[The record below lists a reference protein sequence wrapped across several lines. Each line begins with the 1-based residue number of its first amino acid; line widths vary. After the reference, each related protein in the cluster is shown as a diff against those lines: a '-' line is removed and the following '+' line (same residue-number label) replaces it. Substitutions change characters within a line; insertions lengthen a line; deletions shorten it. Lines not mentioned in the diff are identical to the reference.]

1 MEKELI
7 LEIGTEEIPALF
19 LEKAREDLGNILSGE
34 LRDKGIEFEEMEIL
48 YTPRR
53 LSARVSGLERK
64 QKDRTTENFG
74 PPIRIAFDENG
85 KPTKAALGFARSQK
99 IDVEKLIIAKR
110 DNGEFLC
117 VRKTIKGRKTSSVLK
132 EILPEVISSV
142 PFQKSMRWGSGK
154 LTFARPIRWIA
165 ALYGGKPV
173 KFSVEN
179 IKSSDQSFG
188 HRFTSPKPFR
198 VASWENY
205 LKALK
210 KSNVVADPEKRK
222 EIIRKDTEAAAKKI
236 GGTVKEDPELL
247 ETVINL
253 VEHPTVLVGEFEKKY
268 LRLPEEV
275 LISVMKNH
283 QKYFPVYSQK
293 TGKLLP
299 SFIFVCGTPVKDKQ
313 VIIRGNERVIRARL
327 NDAEF
332 FFSEDTKKNLSDYT
346 EDLESMVFLSD
357 IGSYRGKIERMRTLA
372 ADMFDNPDLERA
384 AELSKSDLATQMVF
398 EFAELQGVMGK
409 YYSLASR
416 EKKAVANA
424 VEEQYMPLTRTGELP
439 RTKTG
444 ALLSIVDKMDNICSC
459 FIADLAPTGSSDP
472 YALRRQTLGIIRIAI
487 EKKLDISV
495 STVLE
500 HGIKLVFDSMD
511 AEKARNGKLS
521 EEELKENIL
530 AFFSE
535 RFRNLMT
542 ESGYER
548 NIVESVISAGFD
560 NPLDAYRRINALG
573 KFARRKDFEALATGF
588 KRVFNIAKTR
598 PSSPLDKKLF
608 KQKEEKNLHRA
619 FTKTQTAVL
628 KKLADSGKAP
638 RQSDYLSCLESIKTL
653 ADPIDRFFDAVMV
666 MDKNKKI
673 RDNRLALL
681 NEIKDLF
688 FMIADFSKI

>member
-19 LEKAREDLGNILSGE
+19 LEKAREDLGSILSGE
-34 LRDKGIEFEEMEIL
+34 LRDKGIELGEMEIL

-53 LSARVSGLERK
+53 LSVRVSGLERK

-74 PPIRIAFDENG
+74 PPKRIAFDESG
-85 KPTKAALGFARSQK
+85 EPTKAAVGFARSQK
-99 IDVEKLIIAKR
+99 VDVEELVIAKR

-117 VRKTIKGRKTSSVLK
+117 VRRTVKGRKTSSVLK
-132 EILPEVISSV
+132 EILPGVISSV
-142 PFQKSMRWGSGK
+142 PFRKSMRWGSGK

-165 ALYGGKPV
+165 AVYDGKPV
-173 KFSVEN
+173 RFSVEN

-188 HRFTSPKPFR
+188 HRFTSPKSFR

-205 LKALK
+205 LKTLEK
-210 KSNVVADPEKRK
+210 NNVVPDPGKRK
-222 EIIRKDTEAAAKKI
+222 EVIERDTETAAKKI
-236 GGTVKEDPELL
+236 GGVVKEDPELL
-247 ETVINL
+247 ETVVNL

-268 LRLPEEV
+268 LSLPEEV

-283 QKYFPVYSQK
+283 QKYFPVYSEK
-293 TGKLLP
+293 TGKLLS
-299 SFIFVCGTPVKDKQ
+299 SFIFVCGTPVKDKK
-313 VIIRGNERVIRARL
+313 VVVRGNERVIRARL

-332 FFSEDTKKNLSDYT
+332 FFSEDTKKNLGDYT
-346 EDLESMVFLSD
+346 EELESMVFLSD
-357 IGSYRGKIERMRTLA
+357 IGSYRGKVERMRALA
-372 ADMFDNPDLERA
+372 ADMFANPALERA
-384 AELSKSDLATQMVF
+384 AQLSKSDLATQMVF

-409 YYSLASR
+409 YYSLASG

-424 VEEQYMPLTRTGELP
+424 IEEQYMPLTRTGELP
-439 RTKTG
+439 RTRTG
-444 ALLSIVDKMDNICSC
+444 ALLSIVDKTDNICSC
-459 FIADLAPTGSSDP
+459 FIADLVPTGSSDP

-487 EKKLDISV
+487 EKKFDV
-495 STVLE
+495 SLSAILE
-500 HGIKLVFDSMD
+500 RNIKLVLDSTD
-511 AEKARNGKLS
+511 AQKTRRGKLS
-521 EEELKENIL
+521 EEKLKENIL

-560 NPLDAYRRINALG
+560 NPLDAYHRINALG
-573 KFARRKDFEALATGF
+573 KFARRKDFDTLATGF

-608 KQKEEKNLHRA
+608 KQKAEKDLHRA

-628 KKLADSGKAP
+628 KRLADSEKAP
-638 RQSDYLSCLESIKTL
+638 GQGDYLSSLESIKTL
-653 ADPIDRFFDAVMV
+653 ANPIDQFFDAVMV
-666 MDKNKKI
+666 MDKDQKI

>member
-34 LRDKGIEFEEMEIL
+34 LRDKGVEFEEMEIF

-53 LSARVSGLERK
+53 LSARVSGLQRK
-64 QKDRTTENFG
+64 QRDRTTENFG
-74 PPIRIAFDENG
+74 PPKRIAFDEDG
-85 KPTKAALGFARSQK
+85 KPTKAAVGFARSQGV
-99 IDVEKLIIAKR
+99 DVEELVIAKR

-117 VRKTIKGRKTSSVLK
+117 VRKTVKGKKTSSVLK
-132 EILPEVISSV
+132 EILPGVISSV
-142 PFQKSMRWGSGK
+142 PFRKSMRWGDGK

-165 ALYGGKPV
+165 ALYDDKPV

-179 IKSSDQSFG
+179 IKSSDRSFG

-198 VASWENY
+198 VTSWGNY
-205 LKALK
+205 LKTLEK
-210 KSNVVADPEKRK
+210 KNVVADPEKRK
-222 EIIRKDTEAAAKKI
+222 EIIRRNTEAAAKKI
-236 GGTVKEDPELL
+236 GGTIKEDPELL
-247 ETVINL
+247 ETVVNL
-253 VEHPTVLVGEFEKKY
+253 VEHPTVLVGEFEEKY

-283 QKYFPVYSQK
+283 QKYFPVYSEK

-299 SFIFVCGTPVKDKQ
+299 RFIFVCGTPVKDKR

-332 FFSEDTKKNLSDYT
+332 FFSEDTKKSLSAYT

-357 IGSYRGKIERMRTLA
+357 IGTYRGKVERMRMLA
-372 ADMFDNPDLERA
+372 ADIFASPDLERA

-409 YYSLASR
+409 YYSLTSK
-416 EKKAVANA
+416 EKKTVANA
-424 VEEQYMPLTRTGELP
+424 IEEQYMPLTRTGELP

-444 ALLSIVDKMDNICSC
+444 ALLSIVDKTDNICSC

-487 EKKLDISV
+487 EKKLDISL
-495 STVLE
+495 STLLERSIRLVL
-500 HGIKLVFDSMD
+500 DSMD
-511 AEKARNGKLS
+511 AQKARDGKLS
-521 EEELKENIL
+521 EEELKVNIL

-548 NIVESVISAGFD
+548 NVVESVISAGFD

-573 KFARRKDFEALATGF
+573 KFAKRKDFEALATGF

-608 KQKEEKNLHRA
+608 KQKEEKDLHRA

-628 KKLADSGKAP
+628 KKLADSEKAA
-638 RQSDYLSCLESIKTL
+638 RQSDYLKALESIKTL
-653 ADPIDRFFDAVMV
+653 SAPIDRFFDAVMV

>member
-1 MEKELI
+1 MEEELI

-34 LRDKGIEFEEMEIL
+34 LRDKGIGFEEMEIL

-53 LSARVSGLERK
+53 LSAKVSGLERK
-64 QKDRTTENFG
+64 QKDRATENFG
-74 PPIRIAFDENG
+74 PPKRIAFDESG
-85 KPTKAALGFARSQK
+85 KPTKAAVGFARSQK
-99 IDVEKLIIAKR
+99 VDVEELVIAKR

-117 VRKTIKGRKTSSVLK
+117 VRRTVKGRKTSSVLK
-132 EILPEVISSV
+132 EILPGVISSV
-142 PFQKSMRWGSGK
+142 PFRKSMRWGSGK

-165 ALYGGKPV
+165 AVYDGKPV
-173 KFSVEN
+173 RFSVEN

-198 VASWENY
+198 VTSWENY
-205 LKALK
+205 LKTLEK
-210 KSNVVADPEKRK
+210 NDVVADPEKRK
-222 EIIRKDTEAAAKKI
+222 EIIGRDTETAAKKI
-236 GGTVKEDPELL
+236 GGMVKEDSELL
-247 ETVINL
+247 ETVVNL
-253 VEHPTVLVGEFEKKY
+253 VEHPTVLAGEFEKKY

-283 QKYFPVYSQK
+283 QKYFPVYSEK
-293 TGKLLP
+293 TGKLLS
-299 SFIFVCGTPVKDKQ
+299 SFIFVCGTPVKDEK
-313 VIIRGNERVIRARL
+313 VVIRGNERVIRARL

-332 FFSEDTKKNLSDYT
+332 FFSEDTKKNLGGYT
-346 EDLESMVFLSD
+346 KELESMVFLSG
-357 IGSYRGKIERMRTLA
+357 IGSYREKVERMSTLA

-409 YYSLASR
+409 YYSLASG
-416 EKKAVANA
+416 EKKAVATA
-424 VEEQYMPLTRTGELP
+424 IEEQYMPLTRTGELP
-439 RTKTG
+439 QTKTG
-444 ALLSIVDKMDNICSC
+444 ALLSIVDKTDNICSC
-459 FIADLAPTGSSDP
+459 FIADLVPTGSSDP

-487 EKKLDISV
+487 EKKLDISL
-495 STVLE
+495 SKILE
-500 HGIKLVFDSMD
+500 RNIKLVFDSMD
-511 AEKARNGKLS
+511 AKKTRGGELS
-521 EEELKENIL
+521 EEKLKENIL
-530 AFFSE
+530 AFIAE

-560 NPLDAYRRINALG
+560 NPLDAYSRINALG
-573 KFARRKDFEALATGF
+573 KFAKRKDFEALATGF

-608 KQKEEKNLHRA
+608 KQKEEKDLHKA

-628 KKLADSGKAP
+628 KKLADSKKAP
-638 RQSDYLSCLESIKTL
+638 GQSGYLSSLESIKTL
-653 ADPIDRFFDAVMV
+653 AGPIDRFFDAVMV
-666 MDKNKKI
+666 MDKDQKI

>member
-1 MEKELI
+1 MERELI

-19 LEKAREDLGNILSGE
+19 LEKAREDLGNILNRE
-34 LRDKGIEFEEMEIL
+34 LRDKGVESEETEIL

-53 LSARVSGLERK
+53 LSVRVSGLERK

-74 PPIRIAFDENG
+74 PPKRIAFDEDG
-85 KPTKAALGFARSQK
+85 KPTKAAIGFARSQK
-99 IDVEKLIIAKR
+99 VDVGELVIAKR

-117 VRKTIKGRKTSSVLK
+117 VRKTVKGRKTSSVLK

-142 PFQKSMRWGSGK
+142 PFRKSMRWGKGK

-165 ALYGGKPV
+165 AIYDGKPV

-179 IKSSDQSFG
+179 IRSSDRSFG
-188 HRFTSPKPFR
+188 HRFVSPKPFR
-198 VASWENY
+198 VTSWEKY
-205 LKALK
+205 LKALEK
-210 KSNVVADPEKRK
+210 NNVVADPERRK
-222 EIIRKDTEAAAKKI
+222 EIIRSGTEAAAKKI
-236 GGTVKEDPELL
+236 GGVVKEDPELL
-247 ETVINL
+247 ETVVNL

-283 QKYFPVYSQK
+283 QKYFPVYSKK
-293 TGKLLP
+293 TGELLP
-299 SFIFVCGTPVKDKQ
+299 CFIFVCGTPVKDEK
-313 VIIRGNERVIRARL
+313 VIVRGNERVIRARL
-327 NDAEF
+327 NDAGF
-332 FFSEDTKKNLSDYT
+332 FFSEDIKKSLSDYT
-346 EDLESMVFLSD
+346 ENLESMVFLSD
-357 IGSYRGKIERMRTLA
+357 IGNYREKVERMRTLA
-372 ADMFDNPDLERA
+372 ADIFANPGLERA

-424 VEEQYMPLTRTGELP
+424 IEEQYMPLTRTGELP

-444 ALLSIVDKMDNICSC
+444 ALLSIVDKMDTICSC

-487 EKKLDISV
+487 DKKFDISL
-495 STVLE
+495 SAILE
-500 HGIKLVFDSMD
+500 RNIKLVFDSMD
-511 AEKARNGKLS
+511 AQETRRDKPS
-521 EEELKENIL
+521 EEKLREDIL

-535 RFRNLMT
+535 RFRNLLT
-542 ESGYER
+542 ESGYGR
-548 NIVESVISAGFD
+548 NIVESVVSAGFD
-560 NPLDAYRRINALG
+560 NPLDAYRRINALE
-573 KFARRKDFEALATGF
+573 KFAKRKDFEPLATGF
-588 KRVFNIAKTR
+588 KRVFNIAKTK
-598 PSSPLDKKLF
+598 PSSPLNKRLF
-608 KQKEEKNLHRA
+608 KQKEERDLHSA
-619 FTKTQTAVL
+619 FSKTQAAVL
-628 KKLADSGKAP
+628 KKLADPKKAAG
-638 RQSDYLSCLESIKTL
+638 QSDYLSSLESIKTL
-653 ADPIDRFFDAVMV
+653 AGPIDRFFDAVMV
-666 MDKNKKI
+666 MDKNRKI

>member
-19 LEKAREDLGNILSGE
+19 LEKAREDLGSILSGE
-34 LRDKGIEFEEMEIL
+34 LRDKGIEFGEMEIL

-53 LSARVSGLERK
+53 LSVRVSGLERK

-74 PPIRIAFDENG
+74 PPKRIAFDESG
-85 KPTKAALGFARSQK
+85 KPTKAAVGFARSQK
-99 IDVEKLIIAKR
+99 VDVEKLVIAKR

-117 VRKTIKGRKTSSVLK
+117 VRKTVKGRKTSSVLK
-132 EILPEVISSV
+132 EILPDAISSI
-142 PFQKSMRWGSGK
+142 PFRKSMRWGSGK

-165 ALYGGKPV
+165 AVYDGNPV
-173 KFSVEN
+173 RFSVEN

-188 HRFTSPKPFR
+188 HRFTSPKSFR

-205 LKALK
+205 LKALEK
-210 KSNVVADPEKRK
+210 KDVVADPEKRK
-222 EIIRKDTEAAAKKI
+222 EIIGRDTETAAKKI
-236 GGTVKEDPELL
+236 GGIVKDDPELL
-247 ETVINL
+247 ETVVNL

-268 LRLPEEV
+268 LSLPEEV

-283 QKYFPVYSQK
+283 QKYFPVYSEK
-293 TGKLLP
+293 TGRLLS
-299 SFIFVCGTPVKDKQ
+299 SFIFVCGTPVKDKK
-313 VIIRGNERVIRARL
+313 VVVRGNERVIRARL

-332 FFSEDTKKNLSDYT
+332 FFSEDTKKNLSGYT
-346 EDLESMVFLSD
+346 EELESMVFLSD
-357 IGSYRGKIERMRTLA
+357 IGSYRGKVERMRALA
-372 ADMFDNPDLERA
+372 ADMFGNPDLERA

-409 YYSLASR
+409 YYSLASG
-416 EKKAVANA
+416 EKKAVATA
-424 VEEQYMPLTRTGELP
+424 IEEQYMPLARTGELP
-439 RTKTG
+439 QTKTG
-444 ALLSIVDKMDNICSC
+444 ALLSIVDKTDNICSC
-459 FIADLAPTGSSDP
+459 FIADLVPTGSSDP

-487 EKKLDISV
+487 EKKFNISL
-495 STVLE
+495 SQILE
-500 HGIKLVFDSMD
+500 CNIKLVFDSMD
-511 AEKARNGKLS
+511 AQKTRAGKLS
-521 EEELKENIL
+521 EEKLKENIL

-560 NPLDAYRRINALG
+560 NPLDAYSKINALG
-573 KFARRKDFEALATGF
+573 KFAKRKDFEALATGF

-608 KQKEEKNLHRA
+608 KQKEEKDLHKA

-628 KKLADSGKAP
+628 EKLADSKKAP
-638 RQSDYLSCLESIKTL
+638 RQSDYLSSLGSIKTL
-653 ADPIDRFFDAVMV
+653 AGPIDRFFDAVMV
-666 MDKNKKI
+666 MDKDQKI

>member
-34 LRDKGIEFEEMEIL
+34 LRDKGIEFEEMEIF

-64 QKDRTTENFG
+64 QRDRTTENFG
-74 PPIRIAFDENG
+74 PPKRIAFDEDG
-85 KPTKAALGFARSQK
+85 KPTKAAAGFAKSQK
-99 IDVEKLIIAKR
+99 VDVEKLVIAKR

-117 VRKTIKGRKTSSVLK
+117 VRKTVKGKKTSSVLK
-132 EILPEVISSV
+132 EILPGVISSV
-142 PFQKSMRWGSGK
+142 PFRKSMRWGEGK

-165 ALYGGKPV
+165 ALYDGKPV

-179 IKSSDQSFG
+179 IKSSDRSFG

-198 VASWENY
+198 VTSWGNY
-205 LKALK
+205 LKTLEK
-210 KSNVVADPEKRK
+210 NNVVADPEKRK
-222 EIIRKDTEAAAKKI
+222 KIIRRDTEAAAKKI
-236 GGTVKEDPELL
+236 GGTIKEDPELL
-247 ETVINL
+247 ETVVNL
-253 VEHPTVLVGEFEKKY
+253 VEHPTVLVGKFEEKY

-283 QKYFPVYSQK
+283 QKYFPVYSEK

-299 SFIFVCGTPVKDKQ
+299 CFIFVCGTPVKDKQ

-332 FFSEDTKKNLSDYT
+332 FFSEDTKKSLSAYT

-357 IGSYRGKIERMRTLA
+357 IGTYREKVERMRMLA
-372 ADMFDNPDLERA
+372 ADIFASHDLERA

-409 YYSLASR
+409 YYSLASK

-424 VEEQYMPLTRTGELP
+424 IEEQYMPLTRTGELP

-444 ALLSIVDKMDNICSC
+444 ALLSIVDKTDNICSS

-487 EKKLDISV
+487 EKKLYISL
-495 STVLE
+495 STLLERGIGLVL
-500 HGIKLVFDSMD
+500 DSMD
-511 AEKARNGKLS
+511 AQKARDGKLS
-521 EEELKENIL
+521 EEELKVNIL

-548 NIVESVISAGFD
+548 NVVESVISAGFD

-573 KFARRKDFEALATGF
+573 KFAKRKDFEALATGF

-598 PSSPLDKKLF
+598 PSSQLDKKLF
-608 KQKEEKNLHRA
+608 KQKEEKDLHRA
-619 FTKTQTAVL
+619 FTKTQAAVL
-628 KKLADSGKAP
+628 KKLADSEKAA
-638 RQSDYLSCLESIKTL
+638 RQSDYLKALESIKTL
-653 ADPIDRFFDAVMV
+653 SAPIDRFFDAVMV

>member
-34 LRDKGIEFEEMEIL
+34 LRDKGVEFEEMEIF

-53 LSARVSGLERK
+53 LSARVSGLQRK
-64 QKDRTTENFG
+64 QRDRTTENFG
-74 PPIRIAFDENG
+74 PPKRIAFDEDG
-85 KPTKAALGFARSQK
+85 KPTKAAVGFARSQK
-99 IDVEKLIIAKR
+99 VDVEELVIAKR

-117 VRKTIKGRKTSSVLK
+117 VRKTVKGKKTSSVLK
-132 EILPEVISSV
+132 EILPGVISSV
-142 PFQKSMRWGSGK
+142 PFRKSMRWGDGK

-165 ALYGGKPV
+165 ALYDDKPV

-179 IKSSDQSFG
+179 IKSSDRSFG

-198 VASWENY
+198 VTSWGNY
-205 LKALK
+205 LKTLEK
-210 KSNVVADPEKRK
+210 NNVVADPEKRK
-222 EIIRKDTEAAAKKI
+222 EIIRRSTEAAAKKI
-236 GGTVKEDPELL
+236 GGTIKEDPELL
-247 ETVINL
+247 ETVVNL
-253 VEHPTVLVGEFEKKY
+253 VEHPTVLVGEFEEKY

-283 QKYFPVYSQK
+283 QKYFPVYSEK

-299 SFIFVCGTPVKDKQ
+299 RFIFVCGTPVKDKR

-332 FFSEDTKKNLSDYT
+332 FFSEDTKKSLSAYT

-357 IGSYRGKIERMRTLA
+357 IGTYRGKVERMRMLA
-372 ADMFDNPDLERA
+372 ADIFASSDLERA

-409 YYSLASR
+409 YYSLASK
-416 EKKAVANA
+416 EKKTVANA
-424 VEEQYMPLTRTGELP
+424 IKEQYMPLTRTGELP

-444 ALLSIVDKMDNICSC
+444 ALLSIVDKTDNICSC

-487 EKKLDISV
+487 EKKLDISL
-495 STVLE
+495 STLLERGIRLVL
-500 HGIKLVFDSMD
+500 DSMD
-511 AEKARNGKLS
+511 AQKARDGKLS
-521 EEELKENIL
+521 EEELKVNIL

-548 NIVESVISAGFD
+548 NVVESVISAGFD

-573 KFARRKDFEALATGF
+573 KFAKRKDFEALATGF

-608 KQKEEKNLHRA
+608 KQKEERDLHRA

-628 KKLADSGKAP
+628 RKLADSEKAAG
-638 RQSDYLSCLESIKTL
+638 QSDYLKALESIKTL
-653 ADPIDRFFDAVMV
+653 SAPIDRFFDAVMV

-673 RDNRLALL
+673 RDNRLGLL

>member
-48 YTPRR
+48 YSPRR

-99 IDVEKLIIAKR
+99 VDVEKLVIAKR

-165 ALYGGKPV
+165 ALYDGKPI

-222 EIIRKDTEAAAKKI
+222 EIIRKDTEVAAKKI

-357 IGSYRGKIERMRTLA
+357 IGNYKAKVERMRTLA

-472 YALRRQTLGIIRIAI
+472 YALRRQTLGIIRIAV
-487 EKKLDISV
+487 EKKLDISI

-500 HGIKLVFDSMD
+500 HSIKLVFDSMD

-530 AFFSE
+530 TFFSE

-560 NPLDAYRRINALG
+560 NPLDAYRRINVLE

-598 PSSPLDKKLF
+598 PSSQLDKKLF
-608 KQKEEKNLHRA
+608 KQKEEKDLNRA

-628 KKLADSGKAP
+628 RRLTNSEKAP

-653 ADPIDRFFDAVMV
+653 AGPIDRFFDAVMV

>member
-34 LRDKGIEFEEMEIL
+34 LRDKGIEFEEMEIF

-64 QKDRTTENFG
+64 QRDRTTENFG
-74 PPIRIAFDENG
+74 PPKRIAFDEDG
-85 KPTKAALGFARSQK
+85 KPTKAAAGFARSQK
-99 IDVEKLIIAKR
+99 VDVEELVIAKR

-117 VRKTIKGRKTSSVLK
+117 VRKTVKGKKTSSVLK
-132 EILPEVISSV
+132 EILPGVISSV
-142 PFQKSMRWGSGK
+142 PFRKSMRWGDGK

-165 ALYGGKPV
+165 ALYDGKPV

-179 IKSSDQSFG
+179 IKSSDRSFG

-198 VASWENY
+198 VTSWGNY
-205 LKALK
+205 LKTLEK
-210 KSNVVADPEKRK
+210 NNVVADPERRK
-222 EIIRKDTEAAAKKI
+222 KIIRRDTEAAAKKI
-236 GGTVKEDPELL
+236 GGTIKEDSELL
-247 ETVINL
+247 ETVVNL
-253 VEHPTVLVGEFEKKY
+253 VEHPTVLVGEFEEKY

-283 QKYFPVYSQK
+283 QKYFPVYSEK

-299 SFIFVCGTPVKDKQ
+299 CFIFVCGTPVKDKQ

-332 FFSEDTKKNLSDYT
+332 FFSEDTKKSLSAYT

-357 IGSYRGKIERMRTLA
+357 IGTYREKVERMRMLA
-372 ADMFDNPDLERA
+372 ADIFASSDLERA

-409 YYSLASR
+409 YYSLVSK

-424 VEEQYMPLTRTGELP
+424 IEEQYMPLTRTGELP

-444 ALLSIVDKMDNICSC
+444 ALLSIVDKTDNICSS

-487 EKKLDISV
+487 EKKLDISL
-495 STVLE
+495 STLLERGVRLVL
-500 HGIKLVFDSMD
+500 DSMD
-511 AEKARNGKLS
+511 AQKARDGKLS
-521 EEELKENIL
+521 EEELKVNIL

-548 NIVESVISAGFD
+548 NVVESVISAGFD
-560 NPLDAYRRINALG
+560 NPLDAYRRINALE
-573 KFARRKDFEALATGF
+573 KFAKRKDFEALATGF

-608 KQKEEKNLHRA
+608 KRKEEKDLHRA

-628 KKLADSGKAP
+628 KKLADSEKAA
-638 RQSDYLSCLESIKTL
+638 RQSDYLKALESIKTL
-653 ADPIDRFFDAVMV
+653 SAPIDRFFDAVMV

>member
-19 LEKAREDLGNILSGE
+19 LEKAREDLGSILSGE
-34 LRDKGIEFEEMEIL
+34 LCDKGIELGEMEIL

-53 LSARVSGLERK
+53 LSVRVSGLERK

-74 PPIRIAFDENG
+74 PPKRIAFDESG
-85 KPTKAALGFARSQK
+85 EPTKAALGFARSQK
-99 IDVEKLIIAKR
+99 VDVEELVIAKR

-117 VRKTIKGRKTSSVLK
+117 VRRTVKGRKTSSVLK
-132 EILPEVISSV
+132 EILPGVISSV
-142 PFQKSMRWGSGK
+142 PFRKSMRWGSGK

-165 ALYGGKPV
+165 AVYDGKPV
-173 KFSVEN
+173 RFSVEN

-188 HRFTSPKPFR
+188 HRFTSPKSFR

-205 LKALK
+205 LKTLEK
-210 KSNVVADPEKRK
+210 NNVVPDPGKRK
-222 EIIRKDTEAAAKKI
+222 EVIERDTETAAKKI
-236 GGTVKEDPELL
+236 GGVVKEDPELL
-247 ETVINL
+247 ETVVNL

-268 LRLPEEV
+268 LSLPEEV

-283 QKYFPVYSQK
+283 QKYFPVYSEK
-293 TGKLLP
+293 TGKLLS
-299 SFIFVCGTPVKDKQ
+299 SFIFVCGTPVKDKK
-313 VIIRGNERVIRARL
+313 VVVRGNERVIRARL

-332 FFSEDTKKNLSDYT
+332 FFSEDTKKNLGDYT
-346 EDLESMVFLSD
+346 EELESMVFLSD
-357 IGSYRGKIERMRTLA
+357 IGSYRGKVERMRALA
-372 ADMFDNPDLERA
+372 ADMFANPALERA
-384 AELSKSDLATQMVF
+384 AQLSKSDLATQMVF

-409 YYSLASR
+409 YYSLASG

-424 VEEQYMPLTRTGELP
+424 IEEQYMPLTRTGELP
-439 RTKTG
+439 RTRTG
-444 ALLSIVDKMDNICSC
+444 ALLSIVDKTDNICSC
-459 FIADLAPTGSSDP
+459 FIADLVPTGSSDP

-487 EKKLDISV
+487 EKKFDV
-495 STVLE
+495 SLSAILE
-500 HGIKLVFDSMD
+500 RNIKLVLDSTD
-511 AEKARNGKLS
+511 AQKTRRGKLS
-521 EEELKENIL
+521 EEKLKENIL

-560 NPLDAYRRINALG
+560 NPLDAYHRINALG
-573 KFARRKDFEALATGF
+573 KFARRKDFDTLATGF

-608 KQKEEKNLHRA
+608 KQKAEKDLHRA

-628 KKLADSGKAP
+628 KRLADSEKAP
-638 RQSDYLSCLESIKTL
+638 GQGDYLSSLESIKTL
-653 ADPIDRFFDAVMV
+653 ANPIDQFFDAVMV
-666 MDKNKKI
+666 MDKDQKI

>member
-34 LRDKGIEFEEMEIL
+34 LRDKGIEFGEMEIF

-53 LSARVSGLERK
+53 LSARVSGIERK
-64 QKDRTTENFG
+64 QRDRTTENFG
-74 PPIRIAFDENG
+74 PPKRIAFDEDG
-85 KPTKAALGFARSQK
+85 KPTKAATGFARSQK
-99 IDVEKLIIAKR
+99 VDVRELLIAKR

-117 VRKTIKGRKTSSVLK
+117 VRKTVKGKKTSSVLK
-132 EILPEVISSV
+132 EILPGVISSV
-142 PFQKSMRWGSGK
+142 PFRKSMRWGDGK
-154 LTFARPIRWIA
+154 LTFARPIRWVA
-165 ALYGGKPV
+165 ALYDGKPV

-179 IKSSDQSFG
+179 IKSSDRSFG

-198 VASWENY
+198 VASWGNY
-205 LKALK
+205 LKTLEK
-210 KSNVVADPEKRK
+210 NNVVADPEKRR
-222 EIIRKDTEAAAKKI
+222 EIIRRDTEAAAKKI
-236 GGTVKEDPELL
+236 GGTIKEDPELL
-247 ETVINL
+247 ETVVNL
-253 VEHPTVLVGEFEKKY
+253 VEHPTVLVGEFEEKY

-283 QKYFPVYSQK
+283 QKYFPVYSKK
-293 TGKLLP
+293 TAKLLP
-299 SFIFVCGTPVKDKQ
+299 CFIFVCGTPVKDKQ

-332 FFSEDTKKNLSDYT
+332 FFSEDTKKSLSAYT
-346 EDLESMVFLSD
+346 EDLEGMVFLSE
-357 IGSYRGKIERMRTLA
+357 IGTYREKVERMRMLA
-372 ADMFDNPDLERA
+372 ADAFASPDLERA

-424 VEEQYMPLTRTGELP
+424 IEEQYMPLTRTGELP

-444 ALLSIVDKMDNICSC
+444 ALLSIVDKTDNICSC
-459 FIADLAPTGSSDP
+459 FIADLAPTGSSDS
-472 YALRRQTLGIIRIAI
+472 YALRRQTLGIIRIAL
-487 EKKLDISV
+487 EKKLDISL
-495 STVLE
+495 STLLERGIRLVL
-500 HGIKLVFDSMD
+500 DSMD
-511 AEKARNGKLS
+511 AQKARDGELS
-521 EEELKENIL
+521 EEEIKVNIL

-548 NIVESVISAGFD
+548 NVVESVISAGFD
-560 NPLDAYRRINALG
+560 NPLEAYRRINALG
-573 KFARRKDFEALATGF
+573 KFAKRKDFEALATGF

-608 KQKEEKNLHRA
+608 KQKEEKDLYRA

-628 KKLADSGKAP
+628 RRLADSEKAAG
-638 RQSDYLSCLESIKTL
+638 QSDYLKALESIKTL
-653 ADPIDRFFDAVMV
+653 SAPIDRFFDAVMV
-666 MDKNKKI
+666 MDKNKKT

-688 FMIADFSKI
+688 FMVADFSKI

>member
-19 LEKAREDLGNILSGE
+19 LEKAREDLGKILSGE

-53 LSARVSGLERK
+53 LSVRVIGLERK

-74 PPIRIAFDENG
+74 PPKRIAFDESG
-85 KPTKAALGFARSQK
+85 EPTKAAVGFARSQK
-99 IDVEKLIIAKR
+99 VDVEKLVIAKR

-117 VRKTIKGRKTSSVLK
+117 VRKTVKGRKTSSVLK
-132 EILPEVISSV
+132 EILPGVISSV
-142 PFQKSMRWGSGK
+142 PFRKSMRWGSGK

-165 ALYGGKPV
+165 AVYDGKPV
-173 KFSVEN
+173 RFSVEN

-188 HRFTSPKPFR
+188 HRFTSPESFR

-205 LKALK
+205 LKALEK
-210 KSNVVADPEKRK
+210 KDVVADPEKRK
-222 EIIRKDTEAAAKKI
+222 EIIGRDTETAAKKI
-236 GGTVKEDPELL
+236 GGMVKEDPELL
-247 ETVINL
+247 ETVVNL

-283 QKYFPVYSQK
+283 QKYFPVYSEK
-293 TGKLLP
+293 TGKLLS
-299 SFIFVCGTPVKDKQ
+299 SFIFVCGTPVKDKK
-313 VIIRGNERVIRARL
+313 VVVRGNERVIRARL

-332 FFSEDTKKNLSDYT
+332 FFSEDTKKNLSGYT
-346 EDLESMVFLSD
+346 EELESMVFLSD

-372 ADMFDNPDLERA
+372 ADMFGNPDLERA

-409 YYSLASR
+409 YYSLASG
-416 EKKAVANA
+416 EKKAVATA
-424 VEEQYMPLTRTGELP
+424 IEEQYMPLARTGKLP

-444 ALLSIVDKMDNICSC
+444 ALLSVVDKTDNICSC
-459 FIADLAPTGSSDP
+459 FIADLVPTGSSDP

-487 EKKLDISV
+487 EKKFDISL
-495 STVLE
+495 SKILE
-500 HGIKLVFDSMD
+500 CNIKLVFDSMD
-511 AEKARNGKLS
+511 AQKTRAGKLS
-521 EEELKENIL
+521 EEKLKGNIL

-542 ESGYER
+542 ESGYEK

-560 NPLDAYRRINALG
+560 NPLDSYRRIKALG
-573 KFARRKDFEALATGF
+573 KFAKRKDFEALATGF
-588 KRVFNIAKTR
+588 KRVFNIARTR

-608 KQKEEKNLHRA
+608 KQKEEKDLHKA
-619 FTKTQTAVL
+619 FTKTQAAVL
-628 KKLADSGKAP
+628 KKLADSKKAA
-638 RQSDYLSCLESIKTL
+638 RQSDYLSSLESIKTL
-653 ADPIDRFFDAVMV
+653 AGPIDRFFDAVMV
-666 MDKNKKI
+666 MDKNQKI

>member
-34 LRDKGIEFEEMEIL
+34 LRDKGVEFEEMEIL

-53 LSARVSGLERK
+53 LSARVSGLERR

-99 IDVEKLIIAKR
+99 VDVDKLVVAKR

-132 EILPEVISSV
+132 EVLPGVISSV
-142 PFQKSMRWGSGK
+142 PFQKSMRWGDGK

-165 ALYGGKPV
+165 ALYDGRPV

-198 VASWENY
+198 VASWEGY

-222 EIIRKDTEAAAKKI
+222 EVIRKDTEAAAKKI

-253 VEHPTVLVGEFEKKY
+253 VEHPTVLVGGFEKKY

-299 SFIFVCGTPVKDKQ
+299 NFIFVCGTPVKDKQ

-332 FFSEDTKKNLSDYT
+332 FFSEDTKKSLSDYT
-346 EDLESMVFLSD
+346 ENLESMVFLSD
-357 IGSYRGKIERMRTLA
+357 IGSYKAKVERMRMLA
-372 ADMFDNPDLERA
+372 ADIFASPDLERA

-409 YYSLASR
+409 YYSIASR

-472 YALRRQTLGIIRIAI
+472 YALRRQTLGITRIAI

-495 STVLE
+495 STILE
-500 HGIKLVFDSMD
+500 HSIKLVFESM
-511 AEKARNGKLS
+511 ETQKTREVKLS

-548 NIVESVISAGFD
+548 NVVESVISAGFD

-573 KFARRKDFEALATGF
+573 KFAKRKDFEALATGF

-608 KQKEEKNLHRA
+608 KQREERNLHKA

-628 KKLADSGKAP
+628 KRLSDSGKTP

-653 ADPIDRFFDAVMV
+653 AGPIDRFFDAVMV

>member
-19 LEKAREDLGNILSGE
+19 LEKARGDLGNILSGE
-34 LRDKGIEFEEMEIL
+34 LRDKGVEFEEMEIL

-53 LSARVSGLERK
+53 LSARVRGLERK
-64 QKDRTTENFG
+64 QKDRTTESFG

-99 IDVEKLIIAKR
+99 VDVGKLVVAKR

-132 EILPEVISSV
+132 EILPGVISSV
-142 PFQKSMRWGSGK
+142 PFQKSMRWGDGK

-165 ALYGGKPV
+165 ALYDGTPV

-179 IKSSDQSFG
+179 IKSSDRSFG

-205 LKALK
+205 LKVLK

-222 EIIRKDTEAAAKKI
+222 EVIRKDTEAAAKKI

-299 SFIFVCGTPVKDKQ
+299 NFIFVCGTPVKDKQ

-332 FFSEDTKKNLSDYT
+332 FFSEDTKKSLGDYT
-346 EDLESMVFLSD
+346 ESLESMVFLSD
-357 IGSYRGKIERMRTLA
+357 IGSYKAKVERMRMLA
-372 ADMFDNPDLERA
+372 ADIFASPDLERA

-409 YYSLASR
+409 YYSIASG

-472 YALRRQTLGIIRIAI
+472 YALRRQTLGITRIAI

-495 STVLE
+495 SAILE
-500 HGIKLVFDSMD
+500 HSIKLVFESM
-511 AEKARNGKLS
+511 E
-521 EEELKENIL
+521 
-530 AFFSE
+530 
-535 RFRNLMT
+535 T
-542 ESGYER
+542 Q
-548 NIVESVISAGFD
+548 
-560 NPLDAYRRINALG
+560 
-573 KFARRKDFEALATGF
+573 
-588 KRVFNIAKTR
+588 KTR
-598 PSSPLDKKLF
+598 DG
-608 KQKEEKNLHRA
+608 QTVRRRA
-619 FTKTQTAVL
+619 
-628 KKLADSGKAP
+628 
-638 RQSDYLSCLESIKTL
+638 
-653 ADPIDRFFDAVMV
+653 
-666 MDKNKKI
+666 
-673 RDNRLALL
+673 
-681 NEIKDLF
+681 
-688 FMIADFSKI
+688 

>member
-34 LRDKGIEFEEMEIL
+34 LRDKGIEFEEMEIF

-64 QKDRTTENFG
+64 QRDRTTENFG
-74 PPIRIAFDENG
+74 PPKRIAFDEDG
-85 KPTKAALGFARSQK
+85 KPTKAAAGFARSQK
-99 IDVEKLIIAKR
+99 VDVEELVIAKR

-117 VRKTIKGRKTSSVLK
+117 VRKTVKGRKTSSVLK
-132 EILPEVISSV
+132 EILPGVISSV
-142 PFQKSMRWGSGK
+142 PFRKSMRWGDGK

-165 ALYGGKPV
+165 ALYDGKPV

-179 IKSSDQSFG
+179 IKSSDRSFG

-198 VASWENY
+198 MTSWGNY
-205 LKALK
+205 LKTLEK
-210 KSNVVADPEKRK
+210 NNVVADPEKRK
-222 EIIRKDTEAAAKKI
+222 EIIRRDTEAAAKKI
-236 GGTVKEDPELL
+236 GGTIKEDPELL
-247 ETVINL
+247 ETVVNL
-253 VEHPTVLVGEFEKKY
+253 VEHPTVLVGEFEEKY

-283 QKYFPVYSQK
+283 QKYFPVYSEK

-299 SFIFVCGTPVKDKQ
+299 CFIFVCGTPVKDKQ

-332 FFSEDTKKNLSDYT
+332 FFSEDTKKSLSTYA

-357 IGSYRGKIERMRTLA
+357 IGTYREKVERMRMLA
-372 ADMFDNPDLERA
+372 ADIFASPDLERA

-424 VEEQYMPLTRTGELP
+424 IEEQYMPLTRTGELP

-444 ALLSIVDKMDNICSC
+444 ALLSIVDKTDNICSS

-487 EKKLDISV
+487 EKKLDISL
-495 STVLE
+495 STLLERGIRLVL
-500 HGIKLVFDSMD
+500 DSMD
-511 AEKARNGKLS
+511 AQKARDGKLS

-548 NIVESVISAGFD
+548 NVVESVISAGFD

-573 KFARRKDFEALATGF
+573 RFAKRKDFEALATGF

-608 KQKEEKNLHRA
+608 KQKEEKDLHRA

-628 KKLADSGKAP
+628 KKLADSEKAAG
-638 RQSDYLSCLESIKTL
+638 QSDYLKALESIKTL
-653 ADPIDRFFDAVMV
+653 SAPIDRFFDAVMV

>member
-19 LEKAREDLGNILSGE
+19 LEKAREDLGSILSGE
-34 LRDKGIEFEEMEIL
+34 LRDKGIEFGEMEIL

-53 LSARVSGLERK
+53 LSVRVSGLERK

-74 PPIRIAFDENG
+74 PPKRIAFDESG
-85 KPTKAALGFARSQK
+85 EPTKAAVGFARSQK
-99 IDVEKLIIAKR
+99 VDVEKLVIAKR

-132 EILPEVISSV
+132 EILPGVISSV
-142 PFQKSMRWGSGK
+142 PFRKSMRWGSGK

-165 ALYGGKPV
+165 AVYDGKPV
-173 KFSVEN
+173 RFSVEN

-205 LKALK
+205 LKTLEK
-210 KSNVVADPEKRK
+210 NNVVPDPGKRK
-222 EIIRKDTEAAAKKI
+222 EIIGRDTETAAKKI
-236 GGTVKEDPELL
+236 GGMVKEDPELL
-247 ETVINL
+247 ETVVNL

-268 LRLPEEV
+268 LSLPEEV

-283 QKYFPVYSQK
+283 QKYFPVYSEK
-293 TGKLLP
+293 TGKLLS
-299 SFIFVCGTPVKDKQ
+299 SFIFVCGTPVKDKK
-313 VIIRGNERVIRARL
+313 VVVRGNERVIRARL

-332 FFSEDTKKNLSDYT
+332 FFSEDTKKNLGDYT
-346 EDLESMVFLSD
+346 EELESMVFLSD
-357 IGSYRGKIERMRTLA
+357 IGSYRVKVERMRALA
-372 ADMFDNPDLERA
+372 ADMFANPALERA
-384 AELSKSDLATQMVF
+384 AQLSKSDLATQMVF

-409 YYSLASR
+409 YYSLASG

-424 VEEQYMPLTRTGELP
+424 IEEQYMPLTRTGELP
-439 RTKTG
+439 RTRTG
-444 ALLSIVDKMDNICSC
+444 ALLSIVDKTDNICSC
-459 FIADLAPTGSSDP
+459 FIADLVPTGSSDP

-487 EKKLDISV
+487 EKKFDV
-495 STVLE
+495 SLSAILE
-500 HGIKLVFDSMD
+500 RNIKLVLDSTD
-511 AEKARNGKLS
+511 AQKTRRGKLS
-521 EEELKENIL
+521 EEKLKETIL

-560 NPLDAYRRINALG
+560 NPLDAYHRINALG
-573 KFARRKDFEALATGF
+573 KFARRKDFDTLATGF

-608 KQKEEKNLHRA
+608 KQKEEKDLHKA
-619 FTKTQTAVL
+619 LTKTQTAVL
-628 KKLADSGKAP
+628 KRLGDSEKAP
-638 RQSDYLSCLESIKTL
+638 GQGDYLSSLESIKTL
-653 ADPIDRFFDAVMV
+653 ANPIDQFFDAVMV
-666 MDKNKKI
+666 MDKDQKI

>member
-34 LRDKGIEFEEMEIL
+34 LRDKGVEFEEMDIL

-99 IDVEKLIIAKR
+99 VDVEKLVVAKR

-165 ALYGGKPV
+165 ALYDGRPV
-173 KFSVEN
+173 KFSVES
-179 IKSSDQSFG
+179 IRSSDQSFG

-198 VASWENY
+198 VTSWENY
-205 LKALK
+205 LKVLK
-210 KSNVVADPEKRK
+210 KSNVIADPDKRK
-222 EIIRKDTEAAAKKI
+222 EVIRKDTEAAAKKI

-247 ETVINL
+247 ETVVNL

-357 IGSYRGKIERMRTLA
+357 IGSYRGKVERMRTLA

-384 AELSKSDLATQMVF
+384 AQLSKSDLATQMVF

-409 YYSLASR
+409 YYSLASG

-495 STVLE
+495 SSILE

-511 AEKARNGKLS
+511 AQKARNGKLS

-619 FTKTQTAVL
+619 FTKTQAVVL
-628 KKLADSGKAP
+628 KRLADSAKTP

-666 MDKNKKI
+666 MDKNKKT

>member
-34 LRDKGIEFEEMEIL
+34 LRDKGVEFEEMEIF

-53 LSARVSGLERK
+53 LSARVSGLQRK
-64 QKDRTTENFG
+64 QRDRTTENFG
-74 PPIRIAFDENG
+74 PPKRIAFDEDE
-85 KPTKAALGFARSQK
+85 KPTKAAVGFARSQGV
-99 IDVEKLIIAKR
+99 DVEELVIAKR

-117 VRKTIKGRKTSSVLK
+117 VRKTVKGKKTSSVLK
-132 EILPEVISSV
+132 EILPGVISSV
-142 PFQKSMRWGSGK
+142 PFRKSMRWGDGK

-165 ALYGGKPV
+165 ALYDDKPV

-179 IKSSDQSFG
+179 IKSSDRSFG

-198 VASWENY
+198 VTSWGNY
-205 LKALK
+205 LKTLEK
-210 KSNVVADPEKRK
+210 KNVVADPEKRK
-222 EIIRKDTEAAAKKI
+222 EIIRRNTEAAAKKI
-236 GGTVKEDPELL
+236 GGTIKEDPELL
-247 ETVINL
+247 ETVVNL
-253 VEHPTVLVGEFEKKY
+253 VEHPTVLVGEFEEKY

-283 QKYFPVYSQK
+283 QKYFPVYSEK

-299 SFIFVCGTPVKDKQ
+299 RFIFVCGTPVKDKR

-332 FFSEDTKKNLSDYT
+332 FFSEDTKKSLSAYT

-357 IGSYRGKIERMRTLA
+357 IGTYRGKVERMRMLA
-372 ADMFDNPDLERA
+372 ADIFASPDLERA

-409 YYSLASR
+409 YYSLTSK
-416 EKKAVANA
+416 EKKTVANA
-424 VEEQYMPLTRTGELP
+424 IEEQYMPLTRTGELP

-444 ALLSIVDKMDNICSC
+444 ALLSIVDKTDNICSC

-487 EKKLDISV
+487 EKKLDISL
-495 STVLE
+495 STLLERSIRLVL
-500 HGIKLVFDSMD
+500 DSMD
-511 AEKARNGKLS
+511 AQKARDGKLS
-521 EEELKENIL
+521 EEELKVNIL

-548 NIVESVISAGFD
+548 NVVESVISAGFD

-573 KFARRKDFEALATGF
+573 KFAKRKDFEALATGF

-608 KQKEEKNLHRA
+608 KQKEEKDLHRA

-628 KKLADSGKAP
+628 KKLADSEKAA
-638 RQSDYLSCLESIKTL
+638 RQSDYLKALESIKTL
-653 ADPIDRFFDAVMV
+653 SAPIDRFFDAVMV

>member
-19 LEKAREDLGNILSGE
+19 LEKAREDLGKILSGE
-34 LRDKGIEFEEMEIL
+34 LHDKGIHFEEMDIF

-64 QKDRTTENFG
+64 QRDRTTENFG
-74 PPIRIAFDENG
+74 PPKRIAFDEDG

-99 IDVEKLIIAKR
+99 VDIEELVIAKR

-117 VRKTIKGRKTSSVLK
+117 VRKTAKGRKTSSVLK
-132 EILPEVISSV
+132 EILPGVISSI
-142 PFQKSMRWGSGK
+142 PFRKSMRWGEGK
-154 LTFARPIRWIA
+154 MTFARPIRWIA
-165 ALYGGKPV
+165 ALYDGKPV
-173 KFSVEN
+173 RFRVEN
-179 IKSSDQSFG
+179 IKSSDRSFG

-205 LKALK
+205 LRNLEKN
-210 KSNVVADPEKRK
+210 NVIADPEKRK
-222 EIIRKDTEAAAKKI
+222 EIIRRDTEAAAKKI
-236 GGTVKEDPELL
+236 GGTIKEDPELL
-247 ETVINL
+247 ETVVNL

-268 LRLPEEV
+268 LRLPTEV

-299 SFIFVCGTPVKDKQ
+299 CFIFVCGTPVKDKQ
-313 VIIRGNERVIRARL
+313 VIVRGNERVIRARL

-332 FFSEDTKKNLSDYT
+332 FFSEDTKKSLSAYT
-346 EDLESMVFLSD
+346 EDLQSMVFLSD
-357 IGSYRGKIERMRTLA
+357 IGTYREKVERMRMLA
-372 ADMFDNPDLERA
+372 ADIFASPDLERA
-384 AELSKSDLATQMVF
+384 AGLSKSDLATQMVF

-409 YYSLASR
+409 YYSLASG
-416 EKKAVANA
+416 EKKAVGNA
-424 VEEQYMPLTRTGELP
+424 IEEQYMPLTRTGKLP

-444 ALLSIVDKMDNICSC
+444 ALLSIVDKTDNICSC

-487 EKKLDISV
+487 EKKFDV
-495 STVLE
+495 SLSALFERGIRLVL
-500 HGIKLVFDSMD
+500 DSMD
-511 AEKARNGKLS
+511 AQKTRDGKLS

-530 AFFSE
+530 TFFSE

-548 NIVESVISAGFD
+548 NVVESVISAGFD

-573 KFARRKDFEALATGF
+573 KFAKRKDFEALATGF
-588 KRVFNIAKTR
+588 KRVFNIARTR
-598 PSSPLDKKLF
+598 PSSPLEKKLF
-608 KQKEEKNLHRA
+608 KQKEEKELHRA

-628 KKLADSGKAP
+628 KRLADSEKAP
-638 RQSDYLSCLESIKTL
+638 GQSDYLKALESIKTL
-653 ADPIDRFFDAVMV
+653 SAPIDRFFDAVMV
-666 MDKNKKI
+666 MDKDKKI

>member
-34 LRDKGIEFEEMEIL
+34 FRNKGIEFEEMEIL

-53 LSARVSGLERK
+53 LSAKVSGLERK

-74 PPIRIAFDENG
+74 PPVRIAFDENG

-99 IDVEKLIIAKR
+99 VDVEKLVTAKR

-165 ALYGGKPV
+165 ALYDGKPL

-205 LKALK
+205 LKTLK

-222 EIIRKDTEAAAKKI
+222 QTIRKETEAAAKKI
-236 GGTVKEDPELL
+236 GGTVKDDPELL
-247 ETVINL
+247 ETVVNL

-357 IGSYRGKIERMRTLA
+357 IGSYKVKVERMRKLA

-409 YYSLASR
+409 YYSLASG

-439 RTKTG
+439 RTKIG

-500 HGIKLVFDSMD
+500 HSIKLVFDSMD
-511 AEKARNGKLS
+511 AQKARNGKLS

-542 ESGYER
+542 ESGYKR

-560 NPLDAYRRINALG
+560 NPLDAYHRINALG
-573 KFARRKDFEALATGF
+573 KFAKRKDFEALATGF

-608 KQKEEKNLHRA
+608 RQKEEKDLNRA

-628 KKLADSGKAP
+628 KRLTGSGKVP

-653 ADPIDRFFDAVMV
+653 AGPIDRFFDAVMV

>member
-99 IDVEKLIIAKR
+99 VDVEKLVIAKR

-117 VRKTIKGRKTSSVLK
+117 VRKTIKGRKTSSALK

-142 PFQKSMRWGSGK
+142 PFRKSMRWGSGK

-165 ALYGGKPV
+165 ALYDGRPV

-198 VASWENY
+198 VASWKNY
-205 LKALK
+205 LKALG
-210 KSNVVADPEKRK
+210 KSNVVVDPEKRK
-222 EIIRKDTEAAAKKI
+222 EIIRKDTQAAAKKI

-247 ETVINL
+247 ETVVNL
-253 VEHPTVLVGEFEKKY
+253 VEHPTVLVGEFERKY

-283 QKYFPVYSQK
+283 QKYFPVYSEK

-332 FFSEDTKKNLSDYT
+332 FFSEDTKKNLGDYA

-357 IGSYRGKIERMRTLA
+357 IGSYRGKVERMRTLA
-372 ADMFDNPDLERA
+372 ADMFGNPDLERA

-409 YYSLASR
+409 YYSLASG

-424 VEEQYMPLTRTGELP
+424 VEEQYMPLTRTGALP
-439 RTKTG
+439 RTRTG

-495 STVLE
+495 STILE
-500 HGIKLVFDSMD
+500 HSIKLVLDSME
-511 AEKARNGKLS
+511 AKETPEVKLS
-521 EEELKENIL
+521 KEELKGNIL

-573 KFARRKDFEALATGF
+573 KFGRRKDFEALATGF
-588 KRVFNIAKTR
+588 KRIFNIAKTK

-608 KQKEEKNLHRA
+608 RQKEEKDLHRA

-628 KKLADSGKAP
+628 KRLAGSEKAP
-638 RQSDYLSCLESIKTL
+638 GQRDYLSSLEYIKTL
-653 ADPIDRFFDAVMV
+653 AGPIDRFFDAVMV
-666 MDKNKKI
+666 MDKNRKI

>member
-19 LEKAREDLGNILSGE
+19 LEKAREDMGNILSGE
-34 LRDKGIEFEEMEIL
+34 LRDKGVEFEEMEIF

-53 LSARVSGLERK
+53 LSARVSGLQRK
-64 QKDRTTENFG
+64 QRDRTTENFG
-74 PPIRIAFDENG
+74 PPKRIAFDEDG
-85 KPTKAALGFARSQK
+85 EPTKAAVGFARSQK
-99 IDVEKLIIAKR
+99 VDVEELIIAKR

-117 VRKTIKGRKTSSVLK
+117 VRKTVKGKKTSSVLK
-132 EILPEVISSV
+132 EILPGVISSV
-142 PFQKSMRWGSGK
+142 PFRKSMRWGDGK

-165 ALYGGKPV
+165 ALYDDKPV

-179 IKSSDQSFG
+179 IKSSDRSFG

-198 VASWENY
+198 VTSWGNY
-205 LKALK
+205 LKALEK
-210 KSNVVADPEKRK
+210 NNVVADPEKRK
-222 EIIRKDTEAAAKKI
+222 GIIRKNTEAAAKKI
-236 GGTVKEDPELL
+236 GGTIKEDPELL
-247 ETVINL
+247 ETVVNL
-253 VEHPTVLVGEFEKKY
+253 VEHPTVLVGEFEEKY

-283 QKYFPVYSQK
+283 QKYFPVYSEK

-299 SFIFVCGTPVKDKQ
+299 RFIFVCGTPVKDKQ

-332 FFSEDTKKNLSDYT
+332 FFSEDTKKSLSAYT

-357 IGSYRGKIERMRTLA
+357 IGTYREKVERMKMLA
-372 ADMFDNPDLERA
+372 ADIFASPDLERA

-409 YYSLASR
+409 YYSLTSK
-416 EKKAVANA
+416 EKKTVANA
-424 VEEQYMPLTRTGELP
+424 IEEQYMPLTRTGELP

-444 ALLSIVDKMDNICSC
+444 ALLSIVDKTDNICSC

-487 EKKLDISV
+487 EKKLDISL
-495 STVLE
+495 STLLERGIRFVL
-500 HGIKLVFDSMD
+500 DSMD
-511 AEKARNGKLS
+511 AQKARDGKLS
-521 EEELKENIL
+521 EEELKVNIL

-548 NIVESVISAGFD
+548 SVVESVISAGFD

-573 KFARRKDFEALATGF
+573 KFAKRKDFEALATGF

-608 KQKEEKNLHRA
+608 KQKEEKDLHRA

-628 KKLADSGKAP
+628 KKLADSEKAA
-638 RQSDYLSCLESIKTL
+638 RQSDYLKALESIKTL
-653 ADPIDRFFDAVMV
+653 SAPIDRFFDAVMV

>member
-34 LRDKGIEFEEMEIL
+34 LRDKGVEFGEMEIL

-53 LSARVSGLERK
+53 LSAKVSGLERK

-99 IDVEKLIIAKR
+99 VDVEKLVTAKR

-142 PFQKSMRWGSGK
+142 PFRKSMRWGSGK

-165 ALYGGKPV
+165 ALYDGKPV

-198 VASWENY
+198 VVSWESY

-210 KSNVVADPEKRK
+210 KNNVVANPEKRK
-222 EIIRKDTEAAAKKI
+222 ETIRKDTEAAAKKI
-236 GGTVKEDPELL
+236 GGIVKEDPELL
-247 ETVINL
+247 ETVVNL

-283 QKYFPVYSQK
+283 QKYFPVYSEK
-293 TGKLLP
+293 TEKLLP

-357 IGSYRGKIERMRTLA
+357 IGSYRGKVKRMRTLA

-409 YYSLASR
+409 YYSLASG

-444 ALLSIVDKMDNICSC
+444 ALLSIVDKADNICSC

-472 YALRRQTLGIIRIAI
+472 YALRRQTLGIIRIVI

-495 STVLE
+495 SAVLE
-500 HGIKLVFDSMD
+500 HGIKLVLDSME
-511 AEKARNGKLS
+511 AQKARKLKLS

-560 NPLDAYRRINALG
+560 NPFDAYRRINALG

-608 KQKEEKNLHRA
+608 RQKEEKDLYRA

-628 KKLADSGKAP
+628 KRLANSEKAP
-638 RQSDYLSCLESIKTL
+638 GQSDYTSSLESIKTL
-653 ADPIDRFFDAVMV
+653 AGPIDRFFDAVMV
-666 MDKNKKI
+666 MDKNKKV